1 MAYTQRTT
9 PAEARNT
16 QDGHM
21 GHSTALLT
29 DQYELTMLA
38 AALRDGTADRPVVFE
53 VFARR
58 LPEGR
63 RYGVTCG
70 AHRLLDAIEAFRF
83 GPDEIDIVGN
93 FLDDRTIDWLRS
105 FRFAGDIDGYPEGE
119 LFFPDSPI
127 LTVRGTFG
135 ECVLLETLLLS
146 VLNHDCAIAAAA
158 SRMVTAADG
167 RMLFEMG
174 GRRTHELAAP
184 SAARAAYIAGFAVTS
199 NLEAVRRYGIPGA
212 GTSAHAFILLH
223 AGLAADPEATAF
235 ASQVASM
242 GPMTTLLVDTFDV
255 RTGVAKAI
263 DAAGPDLGAVRIDS
277 GDLGRHARDVRAQL
291 DDAGATETRILLSGD
306 LDEYSIEALRAAPV
320 DGFGVGTSLVTG
332 SGAPTAGLVYK
343 LVEVDGIPVAKK
355 NSEKATHGGE
365 KRAFRRIDHHGRA
378 VAEIIRPP
386 KSPPQPT
393 LRELQA
399 SLMRT
404 GVRTYRETLADMRA
418 RLATGLQSLPAPGL
432 DLTPGTPAIPTSMET

>member
-1 MAYTQRTT
+1 
-9 PAEARNT
+9 
-16 QDGHM
+16 M

-63 RYGVTCG
+63 RYGVACG
-70 AHRLLDAIEAFRF
+70 AQRLLDAVDAFRF
-83 GPDEIDIVGN
+83 GADEIETVGK
-93 FLDDRTIDWLRS
+93 FLDDRTIDWLRR
-105 FRFAGDIDGYPEGE
+105 FRFSGDIDGYPEGE

-158 SRMVTAADG
+158 ARMVTAARG
-167 RMLFEMG
+167 RTLIEMG
-174 GRRTHELAAP
+174 GRRTHEQAAP
-184 SAARAAYIAGFAVTS
+184 SAARAAYIAGFTATS

-212 GTSAHAFILLH
+212 GTSAHAFVLLH
-223 AGLAADPEATAF
+223 SGLAADPETAAF
-235 ASQVASM
+235 ASQVSSM
-242 GPMTTLLVDTFDV
+242 GPQTTLLVDTFDV
-255 RTGVAKAI
+255 RSGVEKAI
-263 DAAGPDLGAVRIDS
+263 AAAGTKLGAVRIDS
-277 GDLGRHARDVRAQL
+277 GDLGQHARDVREQL
-291 DDAGATETRILLSGD
+291 DDAGATSTRILLSGD
-306 LDEYSIEALRAAPV
+306 LDEFSIEALREAPV

-355 NSEKATHGGE
+355 SSQKATHGGA
-365 KRAFRRIDHHGRA
+365 KRAFRRFDDGVA
-378 VAEIIRPP
+378 VEEVIRPTNAP
-386 KSPPQPT
+386 LQQT
-393 LRELQA
+393 LRELQTPM
-399 SLMRT
+399 MRS
-404 GVRTYRETLADMRA
+404 GERTYTEPLVAARA
-418 RLATGLQSLPAPGL
+418 RLATGLQNLPPQAL
-432 DLTPGTPAIPTSMET
+432 DPSAGEPAIPTSMEA